1 MGQLHLNS
9 SGTCAN
15 RLRQDLSFW
24 NIHEFLLGKQPTI
37 LPSDTIYV
45 MDSFALVLNCLIVK
59 FNLLWCQIAKIF
71 EYSSSSKICI
81 PRQQLLSEFYLTFKS
96 SPRPLSPKAHKL
108 PELFFST
115 LSKLCFIAFHNCFES
130 LEPRSIINYSTWR
143 TIYRWEEKDI
153 CLLKFNFF
161 WKSGLVYKML
171 LKRQEMAI
179 FVAQVWNF
187 CSSEKS

>member
-71 EYSSSSKICI
+71 EYFPSSKICI

-130 LEPRSIINYSTWR
+130 LEPRS
-143 TIYRWEEKDI
+143 TIKITAHGAPFILEK
-153 CLLKFNFF
+153 K
-161 WKSGLVYKML
+161 K
-171 LKRQEMAI
+171 I
-179 FVAQVWNF
+179 FVCLSSTF
-187 CSSEKS
+187 SEKAALSTRCF

>member
-24 NIHEFLLGKQPTI
+24 NIHEFLLGKHPTI

-45 MDSFALVLNCLIVK
+45 LNSFALVLNCFIVK
-59 FNLLWCQIAKIF
+59 LPWCQIAKIF
-71 EYSSSSKICI
+71 EYFPSSKICI

-143 TIYRWEEKDI
+143 TIYPWEEKDI